1 MSLKAK
7 WENSHFE
14 RFDNYIWV
22 FIKGRMLVI
31 NDSTYRE
38 QIKESYLHHQG
49 LQEEIV
55 IKENEKD
62 KQERSKKK

>member
-1 MSLKAK
+1 MSLKVK
-7 WENSHFE
+7 WENSHFD
-14 RFDNYIWV
+14 RSDNYIWV

-31 NDSTYRE
+31 NDSTYRK
-38 QIKESYLHHQG
+38 QIKENYLQHQG
-49 LQEEIV
+49 SQEEKV